1 MKRSIATLSSLLL
14 MVLGCTG
21 TDPDSAGGARVLLT
35 DAPFPF
41 DLVQSVNI
49 HIVSVAAS
57 AETDTTVVQ
66 RDWVTVAEPD
76 KRFDLLEL
84 QQGKTAIV
92 ADGDLPADQ
101 YKAVRLVIDTDRSDI
116 ILQDGSEATV
126 QWPVHGEL
134 ALHALVEVPF
144 WLLTG
149 PIDSDIVIDFDVGR
163 SFQYFDGRFVF
174 IPWIRAVIEAATGT
188 LTGTVR
194 GTLGAEE
201 VLKPVPGAI
210 ITVYNGNPANRY
222 TWWVVATTR
231 SDADGN
237 FSVHYLSGGD
247 YIVEAVAP
255 ASSEFEGVAIE
266 IDVVLDAGTEVDVP
280 LTLGVSDVTLPEP
293 RLLIQG
299 PTTLVEGYSGVLQ
312 AVRLEAD
319 GDTLYDALVDAQWLN
334 GNPAVL
340 KLEGTGTQVTIT
352 GLTPGTA
359 QVFATDGVLSDSVVV
374 HVVEDTTSTASMRRE
389 P

>member
-1 MKRSIATLSSLLL
+1 MKRSITTISGLVL
-14 MVLGCTG
+14 MVLGCSG
-21 TDPDSAGGARVLLT
+21 TNPDSLAGARVLLT

-41 DLVQSVNI
+41 DMVQSVNI

-57 AETDTTVVQ
+57 AETDTTVLT
-66 RDWVTVAEPD
+66 REWVTVAEPD

-92 ADGDLPADQ
+92 AEGNLPADQ

-116 ILQDGSEATV
+116 ILQDGSEASV
-126 QWPVHGEL
+126 QWGGHGEQ

-163 SFQYFDGRFVF
+163 SFQYFDNRFVF

-194 GTLGAEE
+194 GTPGEVE

-210 ITVYNGNPANRY
+210 ITVYDGDPAYRS
-222 TWWVVATTR
+222 TWWVVATAR
-231 SDADGN
+231 SDGDGN

-255 ASSEFEGVAIE
+255 ASSEFEGVAIK
-266 IDVVLDAGTEVDVP
+266 IDVVVDAGTEVDVP
-280 LTLGVSDVTLPEP
+280 LMLGVSDVTLPEP
-293 RLLIQG
+293 RLRILG
-299 PTTLVEGYSGVLQ
+299 PTILVEGYSGVLQ

-319 GDTLYDALVDAQWLN
+319 GDTIYDELVEAQWLN

-352 GLTPGTA
+352 GLIPGTA
-359 QVFATDGVLSDSVVV
+359 PVFATDGVLSDSVVV
-374 HVVEDTTSTASMRRE
+374 HVVEDSSRTASLRRE